1 MDGLQLSRTCRA
13 IIITM
18 KSYLQMTLLLTMDSG
33 HVLNKRS
40 QAITNTIFNS
50 VSNTELK
57 L

>member
-18 KSYLQMTLLLTMDSG
+18 KSYLQLTLLLTMDSG

-40 QAITNTIFNS
+40 QAITSTIFNS

>member
-1 MDGLQLSRTCRA
+1 MFSVKILQMVTVP
-13 IIITM
+13 
-18 KSYLQMTLLLTMDSG
+18 MTLLLTMDSG

-40 QAITNTIFNS
+40 QAITSTIFNS

>member
-18 KSYLQMTLLLTMDSG
+18 KSYLQMTLLLIMDSG
-33 HVLNKRS
+33 HVLNKCS
-40 QAITNTIFNS
+40 QAITSTIFNS

>member
-40 QAITNTIFNS
+40 QAITSTIFNS
-50 VSNTELK
+50 VSKTELK